1 MIEVLGVEEP
11 GKEMPTA
18 TDAEQI
24 YKAFKRPMDTLQEL
38 LKEKATEMENDGVSA
53 EGLELSVSPSLIVVR
68 IGEYTLFHEIRHW
81 VTRNGVKQNGR

>member
-24 YKAFKRPMDTLQEL
+24 YKAFKRQMDTLQEL
-38 LKEKATEMENDGVSA
+38 LKEKVSEMENDGVSA
-53 EGLELSVSPSLIVVR
+53 EGLELSVSPSLNVVR

>member
-24 YKAFKRPMDTLQEL
+24 YRAFQRQIETMQENLREKR
-38 LKEKATEMENDGVSA
+38 TEMEHDGVSA

-68 IGEYTLFHEIRHW
+68 IGEYTLFHEVRHW

>member
-24 YKAFKRPMDTLQEL
+24 YRAFKRPMDTLQEL